1 MAASENIFNKDDI
14 ILINDITFR
23 IIKLIGHGKAIK
35 YWNGEEAIN

>member
-23 IIKLIGHGKAIK
+23 IIKLIGHGKGIK
-35 YWNGEEAIN
+35 YLNEEAIN